1 MLITTSRRPCH
12 RARLLG
18 RELERVLP
26 NAKYTPRG
34 VKSIRKLTSLA
45 NSLNHKL
52 IMIIESCADQPSELL
67 FLDAT
72 VGWRWLGAK
81 IELGEIKLQRDLN
94 QKVRLTKVKITASNH
109 DKARKFARLIGK
121 IWGMPFS
128 EEPPS
133 SGGAAFVDNDREL
146 RVQFHT
152 DIGAAPVGP
161 ILTVK
166 QFEGFNG
173 ES

>member
-26 NAKYTPRG
+26 NAKYMPRG

-72 VGWRWLGAK
+72 VGWRWLGAR

-94 QKVRLTKVKITASNH
+94 QKARLLDVKITASNQ
-109 DKARKFARLIGK
+109 DKARSFARLIGK
-121 IWGMPFS
+121 IWGLPFS
-128 EEPPS
+128 EEPL
-133 SGGAAFVDNDREL
+133 SGGSAAFVDNDREL

-161 ILTVK
+161 ILYVK

>member
-45 NSLNHKL
+45 NSLNHRL
-52 IMIIESCADQPSELL
+52 IMIIDSYANQPSELL

-72 VGWRWLGAK
+72 VGWRWLGAR
-81 IELGEIKLQRDLN
+81 IELGDIKLQRDLG
-94 QKVRLTKVKITASNH
+94 QKARLTDVNITASNQ
-109 DKARKFARLIGK
+109 DKARSFARLIGK
-121 IWGMPFS
+121 IWGLPYS
-128 EEPPS
+128 EEPC
-133 SGGAAFVDNDREL
+133 GGSAAFVDNDREL

-152 DIGAAPVGP
+152 DIGTAPVGP
-161 ILTVK
+161 ILYVK
-166 QFEGFNG
+166 NFEGFNG

>member
-45 NSLNHKL
+45 NSLDHKL
-52 IMIIESCADQPSELL
+52 IMIIESCANQPSELL

-72 VGWRWLGAK
+72 AGWRWLDTK
-81 IELGEIKLQRDLN
+81 IELVNITLQNDLG
-94 QKVRLTKVKITASNH
+94 QKARLTDAKITASSG
-109 DKARKFARLIGK
+109 DKAKKFARLIGK
-121 IWGMPFS
+121 MWGLRFS
-128 EEPPS
+128 EEPL
-133 SGGAAFVDNDREL
+133 SGSAAFVDNDKNL
-146 RVQFHT
+146 RVQFHA

-161 ILTVK
+161 ILYVK

>member
-52 IMIIESCADQPSELL
+52 IMIIESWSDNPSELL

-72 VGWRWLGAK
+72 AGWRWLGAK
-81 IELGEIKLQRDLN
+81 IELGDITLQRDLG
-94 QKVRLTKVKITASNH
+94 QKVRLTDVKIAASNQ
-109 DKARKFARLIGK
+109 DNAIKFARMIGK
-121 IWGMPFS
+121 MWDLPFS
-128 EEPPS
+128 EELPM
-133 SGGAAFVDNDREL
+133 SGGAAFVDNDKKL
-146 RVQFHT
+146 RVQFHV
-152 DIGAAPVGP
+152 DIGAEPVGP
-161 ILTVK
+161 ILYVK